1 MSIFSRTRSTIVSTG
16 AISLAALA
24 IAIAAPAHAQTAQE
38 APEEEA
44 VDESQEIVVSGKFQD
59 TGAQS
64 ATKLDI
70 PVLDTPFSTSSYNE
84 NFLDAIGTT
93 NVSDTYRYM
102 TGIQRA
108 GNTSYDITFRGFKTS
123 GNDRNAILTDG
134 MPGLSVRFGSPPT
147 VGTDHIEL
155 VKGPMSVLYGQAQP
169 GGFINII
176 SKKPKATPSFT
187 VEARGTMGV
196 GTYDRAKGGLF
207 SFDYTGPITAD
218 DRLTVRAVGEVGYTE
233 SFRNDAYE
241 KPVYFAPSV
250 AWKPW
255 DRTTIT
261 LQGEY
266 RYVKT
271 HYDTYL
277 VAPFR
282 DASKVASFNT
292 TYQEPDDYLVEK
304 GWIGN
309 AYVRHEFSDAVTF
322 NAGYR
327 WVDHFDTQ
335 RNYDVVGFR
344 NAANPTTVTRRARG
358 QENRRT
364 YSFFDANLTAKFETF
379 GVEHILLAGVS
390 GGQETASLNR
400 LQFYNFTAADGQD
413 VSLYNPVIGRSPAPE
428 TFPLFNTGQSTNL
441 NWRYTTQNSL
451 GFYVSDLITFTSWLK
466 VLVGARYADE
476 KQTIED
482 RRIVFTP
489 VEKKDKKWLPLAGIL
504 IQPTQNLTFYTS
516 YSTSFVPVAA
526 SSQDNFGQNP
536 FKPTQAES
544 IEGGMKA
551 ELFGDRINVSAAYFE
566 ITKKNTLNTFTCL
579 TQAQLV
585 AAGVTIPSG
594 AIIAV
599 GTCSNQLG
607 GERSRGFEIEFNGSP
622 LPGWQLT
629 GGYAHINARVT
640 SSNIAVQNGARL
652 TNAPGDTFNVWSR
665 YDFQEGALENF
676 GLGVGVSYIGKRVGL
691 LPTAVTPAGAPEG
704 GTLPLDSYVTVDLGL
719 YYSPAENIDVTLKV
733 TNLLDERYIESAG
746 FSGDIQL
753 VPGLPRTV
761 ALMLRVKL

>member
-1 MSIFSRTRSTIVSTG
+1 MSKFSIARSTLATLG
-16 AISLAALA
+16 AASLAA
-24 IAIAAPAHAQTAQE
+24 IGTPAAAQE
-38 APEEEA
+38 ADQETPEQEAQEEA
-44 VDESQEIVVSGKFQD
+44 REIVVTGKFQD

-84 NFLDAIGTT
+84 NFLDAIATT

-176 SKKPKATPSFT
+176 TKKPSATPHFA
-187 VEARGTMGV
+187 VEARSTLGA
-196 GTYDRAKGGLF
+196 GTYRRAKGGLF
-207 SFDYTGPITAD
+207 SFDLTGPVTAD
-218 DRLTVRAVGEVGYTE
+218 DSLTARAVGEFGYGE
-233 SFRNDAYE
+233 SFRRDAYE
-241 KPVYFAPSV
+241 TPVYFAPSV

-266 RYVKT
+266 RYVKA
-271 HYDTYL
+271 HYDTFL

-282 DASKVASFNT
+282 DASRVASIDT

-309 AYVRHEFSDAVTF
+309 AFVRHAFSDAITF

-344 NAANPTTVTRRARG
+344 TAANDMVTRRARG

-364 YSFFDANLTAKFETF
+364 YSFFDANLTARFETL
-379 GVEHILLAGVS
+379 GIGHILLVGAS

-400 LQFYNFTAADGQD
+400 LQFYNLTAADGQD
-413 VSLYNPVIGRSPAPE
+413 VSLYNPAIGRAPAPW
-428 TFPLFNTGQSTNL
+428 TFPLFNAGQASNL
-441 NWRYTTQNSL
+441 NWRHTTQNSL
-451 GFYVSDLITFTSWLK
+451 GFYASDLMTLTDWLK
-466 VLVGARYADE
+466 VLAGVRHADE
-476 KQTIED
+476 TQTIED
-482 RRIVFTP
+482 KRIATFVP
-489 VEKKDKKWLPLAGIL
+489 VKKKDKKWLPLAGIL
-504 IQPTQNLTFYTS
+504 VQPTKNLTLYTS

-526 SSQDNFGQNP
+526 SSQDNFGLNP
-536 FKPTQAES
+536 FKPTEAES
-544 IEGGMKA
+544 IEGGVKA
-551 ELFGDRINVSAAYFE
+551 EILGGRLNLSAAYFD
-566 ITKKNTLNTFTCL
+566 ITKKNTLNTFVCL
-579 TQAQLV
+579 TAAQLA
-585 AAGVTIPSG
+585 AAGITIPPG
-594 AIIAV
+594 ATIAV

-607 GERSRGFEIEFNGSP
+607 GERSRGYEIEFNGSP
-622 LPGWQLT
+622 LPGWQVT
-629 GGYAHINARVT
+629 GGYAHVNARVT
-640 SSNIAVQNGARL
+640 ASNIPVQNGARL
-652 TNAPGDTFNVWSR
+652 TNAPGDAFNMWSR
-665 YDFQEGALENF
+665 YDFKDGPLSNVGF
-676 GLGVGVSYIGKRVGL
+676 GVGVSYIGKRAGL
-691 LPTAVTPAGAPEG
+691 LPTVSVPAGAPAG
-704 GTLPLDSYVTVDLGL
+704 GTLPLDSYVTVDFGI
-719 YYSPAENIDVTLKV
+719 YYSPSDKIDLTLKA

-753 VPGLPRTV
+753 VPGTPRQV
-761 ALMLRVKL
+761 VLMARIKL